1 MAPVASALEPFVL
14 STPDAPTPLVV
25 SVPHAGTHIPDEDR
39 AAVGAD
45 HRTVLRDADLFVD
58 RLWQRAPKLG
68 AALVVATHSRYV
80 LDLNRAPAD
89 VDREVCPELEVP
101 SRPNPRALIWRVST
115 EGKAVLPRPLSKAEL
130 DSRIARVH
138 RPYHAALASLL
149 EERRRAFGYAILV
162 DGHSMPS
169 VGRVGHADTAVR
181 RADIVP
187 GDVRGRSCS
196 RVLSEAVGAHFREA
210 GFEVKP
216 NDPYMGGYITRH
228 HGRPASGVHAI
239 QIEVNRDLYMDEEAC
254 TFDEARA
261 ARLVPALEELLARL
275 VHLDPRAA

>member
-1 MAPVASALEPFVL
+1 MAVVASALEPFVL
-14 STPDAPTPLVV
+14 TPPNALTPLVV

-45 HRTVLRDADLFVD
+45 ERTVLRDADLFVD
-58 RLWQRAPKLG
+58 RLWQRAPSLG

-80 LDLNRAPAD
+80 LDLNRAPGD

-115 EGKAVLPRPLSKAEL
+115 EGKPVLPRPLTKAEVE
-130 DSRIARVH
+130 SRRARVH
-138 RPYHAALASLL
+138 RPYHDALARLL

-187 GDVRGRSCS
+187 GDVRGRSCA
-196 RVLSEAVGAHFREA
+196 RALSELVREHFTSA

-228 HGRPASGVHAI
+228 HGRPSSGVHAI
-239 QIEVNRDLYMDEEAC
+239 QIEVNRDLYMDEDAC
-254 TFDEARA
+254 TFDDERA
-261 ARLVPALEELLARL
+261 ARLVPVLEALLERL
-275 VHLDPRAA
+275 VTLDPRAA